1 MFTPAMDAGR
11 NGRDDMGHY
20 DDSQGG
26 RDLSLHAD
34 DFAPDVTDL
43 IQDERYAEAAALL
56 VEGDEISRSILDN
69 DEALFLATH
78 LVRASKGRLHLERID
93 LVWMV
98 VGAISEEAIELAAI
112 ASMKAVA

>member
-1 MFTPAMDAGR
+1 
-11 NGRDDMGHY
+11 MGHY

-26 RDLSLHAD
+26 RDFSLHAD

-43 IQDERYAEAAALL
+43 IQQERYLEAARLL
-56 VEGDEISRSILDN
+56 HEGDEISRSILDN

-78 LVRASKGRLHLERID
+78 LVRTSKGRLHLERVG

-98 VGAISEEAIELAAI
+98 VGAVPEEVIELAAI

>member
-1 MFTPAMDAGR
+1 M
-11 NGRDDMGHY
+11 NGTSHDEHN
-20 DDSQGG
+20 DSE
-26 RDLSLHAD
+26 
-34 DFAPDVTDL
+34 PTTTDL
-43 IQDERYAEAAALL
+43 IMFELYEEAAARL

-78 LVRASKGRLHLERID
+78 LLRASKGRLHLERVG

-98 VGAISEEAIELAAI
+98 VGAVSEEAIEAAAI